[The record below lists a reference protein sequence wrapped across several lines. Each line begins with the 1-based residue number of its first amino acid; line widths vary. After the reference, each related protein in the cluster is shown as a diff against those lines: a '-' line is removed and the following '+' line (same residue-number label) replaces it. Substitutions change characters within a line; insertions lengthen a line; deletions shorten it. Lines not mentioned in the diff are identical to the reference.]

1 MGRLGAGLRAGP
13 PVGPPLSSPHGRRES
28 RRHPLN
34 GLARSMIPSIVKSA
48 NPDWPERS
56 RSTVPRDGAERVP
69 RLDAALAPW
78 RQGDC
83 VVGAQWFVHRFTPE
97 VPLTKVAAEAAT
109 AGVDLAEAA
118 VRGFVVVSQTCDLAR
133 SCTERPYVE
142 VAPLVEVDRGDLRM
156 IERGRRPRYAFI
168 PGLQNSHLVG
178 DLDRVMTVE
187 KAVVAAW
194 TRKAGCTTD
203 PEARDFA
210 RALARKRARFAF
222 PDDFT
227 AFANKLQDRL
237 QTKHDKQ
244 SDEGEALRALRE
256 IRVRAAPSWDDDP
269 VDVLFWFLRN
279 EDEPDFKGQGWT
291 SFWSIG

>member
-1 MGRLGAGLRAGP
+1 MT
-13 PVGPPLSSPHGRRES
+13 
-28 RRHPLN
+28 
-34 GLARSMIPSIVKSA
+34 ARNDV
-48 NPDWPERS
+48 
-56 RSTVPRDGAERVP
+56 
-69 RLDAALAPW
+69 DAALAPW

-97 VPLTKVAAEAAT
+97 VPLTEVAAEAAT

-237 QTKHDKQ
+237 QAKHDKQ

-279 EDEPDFKGQGWT
+279 EDEPDFK
-291 SFWSIG
+291 SLYEK

>member
-1 MGRLGAGLRAGP
+1 MT
-13 PVGPPLSSPHGRRES
+13 
-28 RRHPLN
+28 
-34 GLARSMIPSIVKSA
+34 ARNDV
-48 NPDWPERS
+48 
-56 RSTVPRDGAERVP
+56 
-69 RLDAALAPW
+69 DAALAPW

-97 VPLTKVAAEAAT
+97 VPLTEVAAEAAT

-142 VAPLVEVDRGDLRM
+142 VAPLVEVDRGDLRV

-187 KAVVAAW
+187 KAVVATW

-237 QTKHDKQ
+237 QAKHDKQ
-244 SDEGEALRALRE
+244 SDEGEALRAPRE
-256 IRVRAAPSWDDDP
+256 IRVRADPSWDDDP

-279 EDEPDFKGQGWT
+279 EDEPDFKGQGWDQLLEHWLKWVPASGRFRPVHGVVAT
-291 SFWSIG
+291 LDDLTTRDYVESDPLDLDHLSARPVA